1 MEQSRPNSESQK
13 INLNFDDY
21 LLKIIFDE
29 KFLNEKDKALSPIIL
44 SDIIPGETIKKHLK
58 KTKKKALN
66 LKINEEKDINYGSNI
81 ELIESKKD
89 DNGEEIREILNEQI
103 CEIIDEQKY
112 CKNLIK
118 GKK

>member
-1 MEQSRPNSESQK
+1 MEQSRPNSESHK

-66 LKINEEKDINYGSNI
+66 LKINEEKDIIYGSNI

-103 CEIIDEQKY
+103 CEIIDEQNY